1 MIKSLKISKKLEDY
15 IAHHSYELNPIQKE
29 IINHNEKMGSQK
41 KMQISVT
48 QGYFFQFFIKSF
60 NIKKILEIGTF
71 TGYSSLTMALA
82 LPKNGHITCLDKNK
96 KTSELAN
103 NFFKKANVDK
113 KINLIVGE
121 AIVSLINLLNENK
134 KFDLIFI
141 DADKENYIKYY
152 DLCFNLISNKGLI
165 LIDNVLW
172 KGEVID
178 KNKNDRMTNIIR
190 DFNTYIKNDDRIEK
204 TILPIGD
211 GLTICR
217 KIYV

>member
-15 IAHHSYELNPIQKE
+15 IAHHSYELNSIQKE

-60 NIKKILEIGTF
+60 NIKKVLEIGTF

-96 KTSELAN
+96 TTSEIAK
-103 NFFKKANVDK
+103 NFFTKAGIQK
-113 KINLIVGE
+113 KIDIFIGPALNNLKKLV
-121 AIVSLINLLNENK
+121 NDKK
-134 KFDLIFI
+134 KFDMVFI
-141 DADKENYIKYY
+141 DADKDNYKNYF
-152 DLCFNLISNKGLI
+152 DLSLKLINRKGFI

-172 KGEVID
+172 HGDVID
-178 KNKNDRMTNIIR
+178 RSKNDKFTNIIR
-190 DFNTYIKNDDRIEK
+190 EFNSFVKNDNRVEK
-204 TILPIGD
+204 TILPLGD
-211 GLTICR
+211 GITIC
-217 KIYV
+217 KKV